1 VEKWRQVELSE
12 EQKKPEDW
20 KSIKV
25 KAETKEKLEDMGV
38 GIGKAVEIL
47 VEAKQKAISGKI
59 GDLSDITGDIAD
71 ILLSS
76 GMLDIKFMGSGIDD
90 VSMEDDCIVIRGF
103 IKAGISDTDAREE
116 VYRVIKDGLERQT

>member
-1 VEKWRQVELSE
+1 MERWRQVELSE

>member
-1 VEKWRQVELSE
+1 LSE

-25 KAETKEKLEDMGV
+25 KADTKEKLEDMGV

-47 VEAKQKAISGKI
+47 VEAKRQAVSDKI
-59 GDLSDITGDIAD
+59 GDLGKITGDIAD

-90 VSMEDDCIVIRGF
+90 VSIEDECVVIRGF
-103 IKAGISDTDAREE
+103 IKAGISDADAREE
-116 VYRVIKDGLERQT
+116 IYRVIKDGLERQT